1 MRLGLVNALDRLRGQ
16 SSMAFGFGNGRYLL
30 KWVALA
36 VFIGNV
42 AGAGAILFDLA
53 IRLITDLG
61 LGGIAGATPPL
72 PAGEGSSQILG
83 IERRW
88 TLPFLVG
95 AGGFLSG
102 LLVWKFAPEAAGGG
116 QEDVI
121 EAFHYKAGNIRGRVS
136 PVKLIASAITIGT
149 GGSAG
154 REGPA
159 AQISAAFGSTIARV
173 FHLSVTERRICVI
186 IGVAAGIGAIFR
198 APLGGAV
205 LAGEILYRQDFE
217 SDAIIPAL
225 IASIVSF
232 SAFSTYGGWSPIF
245 GTHPDLVFNE
255 PIQLIYFA
263 VLGFL
268 AGILGILYA
277 RSFYGMSRYFNR
289 LRIPFLLKP
298 ALGGF
303 LVGLIAVQVPQVL
316 ESGYGW
322 VQIAMDER
330 IFDIPL
336 WILIALPVLKIFT
349 TGLTVGSGASGGI
362 FGPGIFIGAMLG
374 ATFWRVF
381 HDILPGMPDS
391 PASFTI
397 IAMIAHFGGIA
408 HVPLAVMIMVAE
420 MTVNLSLLAPAMVAV
435 GIATFVV
442 GNETIFRSQPQR
454 QVDSPVHRYQ
464 YAFPLMASLSAAEA
478 MKPARVVLLPGTR
491 LDEAELRVHE
501 AGVTGAPVLSTDDRP
516 IGMLSS
522 FDIAGV
528 PETQRSHHL
537 VEDVMK
543 PLTTRIDTSAS
554 LDLVL
559 DTLASGGLSW
569 LPVVDPDGGWLA
581 GVITMED
588 ILKTYRSALT
598 RTARRTANVATGS
611 TLLELTVTEHS
622 RLTGCPVRELHLP
635 EETLLVSRS
644 RNGVVTFP
652 HGDTVFQPGD
662 VLTVVTSRASEES
675 VLKFFDQET

>member
-1 MRLGLVNALDRLRGQ
+1 MRLRLAGALSRLRNQGE
-16 SSMAFGFGNGRYLL
+16 MAFGFSNGRYLL

-36 VFIGNV
+36 VLIGGV
-42 AGAGAILFDLA
+42 AGGGAILFDLA
-53 IRLITDLG
+53 IRLISDIG
-61 LGGIAGATPPL
+61 LVGIANATLPL
-72 PAGEGSSQILG
+72 SPGEGGAEVLG
-83 IERRW
+83 VERRW
-88 TLPFLVG
+88 ALPFLVA

-102 LLVWKFAPEAAGGG
+102 VIVWKFAPEAAGGG

-121 EAFHYKAGNIRGRVS
+121 ESFHYKAGNIRGRVS
-136 PVKLIASAITIGT
+136 PVKLVASAITIGT

-159 AQISAAFGSTIARV
+159 AQISAAFGSAIARL

-205 LAGEILYRQDFE
+205 LAGEILYRQDVE

-232 SAFSTYGGWSPIF
+232 SVFSSYGGWNPIF

-255 PIQLIYFA
+255 PVQLIYFA
-263 VLGFL
+263 ILGVLAGVLG
-268 AGILGILYA
+268 IVYA
-277 RSFYGMSRYFNR
+277 RSFRGMSRYFER
-289 LRIPFLLKP
+289 LKLPFVLKP
-298 ALGGF
+298 AIGGF
-303 LVGLIAVQVPQVL
+303 FVGLIAIEVPQIL

-330 IFDIPL
+330 IFEIPL
-336 WILIALPVLKIFT
+336 WILISLPVLKILT

-374 ATFWRVF
+374 AAFWRIF
-381 HDILPGMPDS
+381 HNLLPAMPDS

-397 IAMIAHFGGIA
+397 IAMIAHFGAIA

-420 MTVNLSLLAPAMVAV
+420 MTGNLSLLAPAMVAV

-442 GNETIFRSQPQR
+442 GNETMFHSQPLR

-464 YAFPLMASLSAAEA
+464 YAFPLMASLSAGEA
-478 MKPARVVLLPGTR
+478 MKPASLVLHPDDG
-491 LDEAELRVHE
+491 LDEAEDRMHS
-501 AGVTGAPVLSTDDRP
+501 AGVTGAPVADGDERLV
-516 IGMLSS
+516 GMLSS
-522 FDIAGV
+522 LTIAGV
-528 PETQRSHHL
+528 PEAQRSQRS
-537 VEDVMK
+537 VKSVMT
-543 PLTTRIDTSAS
+543 PVPSRLDTTAS

-559 DTLASGGLSW
+559 DTLATSGLSW
-569 LPVVDPDGGWLA
+569 TPIVDPGDSWLA
-581 GVITMED
+581 GVVTMED
-588 ILKTYRSALT
+588 ILNTYRRALA
-598 RTARRTANVATGS
+598 RTARRTETVMTGS
-611 TLLELTVTEHS
+611 ILLELTVTEQS
-622 RLTGCPVRELHLP
+622 GLAGIPVRNLHLP
-635 EETLLVSRS
+635 EETLLVSCS

-662 VLTVVTSRASEES
+662 VLTLVTSRTSERR
-675 VLKFFDQET
+675 VLQFFDQET